1 MNELFWL
8 WSDDPVE
15 LDERVATEPDD
26 HTVHTVLYSSSLC
39 GNVDDEVP
47 SCA

>member
-26 HTVHTVLYSSSLC
+26 HTVQYCTVVASV
-39 GNVDDEVP
+39 GM
-47 SCA
+47 